1 MKKILAVLALA
12 LAAAIP
18 AHALDGVSGEVG
30 TGDRGVSMARL
41 GAHWRQPL
49 RWLPQNV
56 KLHWELSVA
65 RWDAEPDAIYDL
77 GVTPVFRYTRAER
90 GPYLEA
96 AIGAHYLTGMS
107 VHPEA
112 PFSTRF
118 QFGDHIGIGYRG
130 SRYDVGVR
138 LQHLSNAGIR
148 DPNPGV
154 NFVILRI
161 ARELK

>member
-30 TGDRGVSMARL
+30 TGDRGVSMARVSTY
-41 GAHWRQPL
+41 RNQPA
-49 RWLPQNV
+49 RWLPRSV

-65 RWDAEPDAIYDL
+65 RWDAEPDPIYDL
-77 GVTPVFRYTRAER
+77 SVTPVFRYSPGER
-90 GPYLEA
+90 GRYLEA
-96 AIGAHYLTGMS
+96 AIGAHWLSGTS

-130 SRYDVGVR
+130 ARYDVGMR
-138 LQHLSNAGIR
+138 LQHLSNGGIR
-148 DPNPGV
+148 QPNPGV